1 MSENRDQLAEMAD
14 GLFAQLRGQDFA
26 QSWTQLEEAGFGLL
40 LLPEDKGGFGGD
52 WGDLAAVMRLAGKR
66 ALAAPLG
73 EHVLAQY
80 LLHEAGVEREG
91 FVAIQSGAS
100 VPWGR
105 AASGVVVA
113 QDGALAL
120 ASGDVSEGTS
130 AAGEPRDRLAV
141 TNSQPLNL
149 NADLHALIAFLRVCQ
164 TAGALDAALELAI
177 DHTSQRQQF
186 GRPLSKFQSVQQSIA
201 LLAIEAAAVNCAAQG
216 AAAALDRFGVEGGAS
231 FEIGAAKLRANIAIK
246 SGSALAHQVHGAIGF
261 TQDYPLHELTRRM
274 MGWRSEGGNDA
285 YWSERIGAQALEW
298 GGAGLWDAMTRRTDP
313 VGAPA

>member
-14 GLFAQLRGQDFA
+14 GLFAQLRGQDFDQA
-26 QSWTQLEEAGFGLL
+26 WPLLEEAGFGLL
-40 LLPEDKGGFGGD
+40 LLPEEQGGFGGD
-52 WGDLAAVMRLAGKR
+52 WGDLAAVMRLAGQH

-73 EHVLAQY
+73 EHIVARH
-80 LLHEAGVEREG
+80 LLHEAGVDSES
-91 FVAIQSGAS
+91 FVAIQSGVS

-105 AASGVVVA
+105 VAGSVVV
-113 QDGALAL
+113 DDSGTLAL
-120 ASGDVSEGTS
+120 ATGDFDEGSS
-130 AAGEPRDRLAV
+130 AAGEPRDVLSI
-141 TNSQPLNL
+141 TESKPLNL
-149 NADLHALIAFLRVCQ
+149 TADLQALIAFLRVFQ

-177 DHTSQRQQF
+177 DHTGQRQQF

-216 AAAALDRFGVEGGAS
+216 AAAALDRFGIGGEAT

-285 YWSERIGAQALEW
+285 YWSARLGRQAFAW
-298 GGAGLWDAMTRRTDP
+298 GGTGLWDEMTRRTDP
-313 VGAPA
+313 LVDPA